1 MLQFLT
7 AGLIVAYPF
16 LVYFGLA
23 HLRPSFFGIALVVI
37 ALLRMRSIPSGQRRE
52 LLIPLLLLMIYSVG
66 IALSDS
72 ELLLR
77 TYPVIMSLTVCY
89 LFAKTLW
96 QPPTM
101 IERFAAMR
109 GMEISPE
116 GLGGYVQR
124 LTLIWC
130 VFLAINAS
138 LAAYT
143 AIYCSLKA
151 WAFYNGFLAYILM
164 GTLVVG
170 EMMFRRFYKRRVLA
184 RKEINT

>member
-1 MLQFLT
+1 M
-7 AGLIVAYPF
+7 VVYPI

-23 HLRPSFFGIALVVI
+23 YLRPSFFGIALLVV
-37 ALLRMRSIPSGQRRE
+37 ALLRMRGIPSSQRRE

-66 IALSDS
+66 IALSNS

-77 TYPVIMSLTVCY
+77 TYPVLMSLTVFY

-96 QPPTM
+96 RPPTM
-101 IERFAAMR
+101 IELLAAMR
-109 GMEISPE
+109 GVEISPE

-124 LTLIWC
+124 LTLVWC

-138 LAAYT
+138 VAAYT
-143 AIYCSLKA
+143 AIYSSLKT

-164 GTLVVG
+164 GALLLG
-170 EMMFRRFYKRRVLA
+170 EMIFRRFYKRRMLA

>member
-1 MLQFLT
+1 M
-7 AGLIVAYPF
+7 VAYPV

-23 HLRPSFFGIALVVI
+23 YLRPSVFGVALLVI
-37 ALLRMRSIPSGQRRE
+37 ALLRMRSIPSNQRRE
-52 LLIPLLLLMIYSVG
+52 LLIPLLLLMIYSAG

-77 TYPVIMSLTVCY
+77 TYPVVMSLTVFY
-89 LFAKTLW
+89 IFAKTLW

-101 IERFAAMR
+101 IERLAAMR
-109 GMEISPE
+109 GVEISPE

-138 LAAYT
+138 IAAYT
-143 AIYCSLKA
+143 AIYSSLKA

-164 GTLVVG
+164 GTLFLG
-170 EMMFRRFYKRRVLA
+170 EMIFRRFYKRRVLA
-184 RKEINT
+184 HKEIGT